1 MSKMLLSIADVHLLH
16 FQQVPRSLQWLLPL
30 RLQVNTAIMDGQLFL
45 NGLCLCSVLLGLILS
60 LVILLFIC
68 TSIRP
73 LKSNIPL
80 ILTCHTYFVSFISS
94 LVMLITYC
102 KTLHAI
108 INDWVSHESAYC
120 DLHAYFVYVA
130 LGNVFYSL
138 ILQAAFRLLRV
149 VFYQKP
155 ALRSLKVF
163 SIGMVLQWLV
173 VFLLN
178 LPLLLLDDFQYIP
191 SEYRCQ
197 VSYGNTRASLLT
209 LLVEYLIPSNIIFS
223 IYFSIIRYIRRTNH
237 AMIHRQ
243 NTFRGDLLVFKQI
256 LVILIGV
263 QMLSVPLVVLWILY
277 LSINYLTEFS
287 YQLQGLTVA
296 VSQALIPIVLLLYTP
311 QLRERLICRKRRIQ
325 PAPADRWALSPP
337 DKGGRIPAT
346 ERF

>member
-1 MSKMLLSIADVHLLH
+1 MDV
-16 FQQVPRSLQWLLPL
+16 
-30 RLQVNTAIMDGQLFL
+30 QLFV
-45 NGLCLCSVLLGLILS
+45 NGLCLFSVLLGMILS
-60 LVILLFIC
+60 FVILVFIC

-94 LVMLITYC
+94 LVMLITYSN
-102 KTLHAI
+102 TLSAI
-108 INDWVSHESAYC
+108 INGWVSVESAYC
-120 DLHAYFVYVA
+120 DLRAYFVYVA
-130 LGNVFYSL
+130 LGSVFYSL

-163 SIGMVLQWLV
+163 SIAVLFQWVV
-173 VFLLN
+173 VFLVN
-178 LPLLLLDDFQYIP
+178 LPLLLFDDFQYIP

-197 VSYGNTRASLLT
+197 VSYTNTRGSLLT
-209 LLVEYLIPSNIIFS
+209 LLVEYAIPSSVIFS
-223 IYFSIIRYIRRTNH
+223 IYVSIIRYIRRTNH

-256 LVILIGV
+256 LVILIGI
-263 QMLSVPLVVLWILY
+263 QMLSIPLVVLWILY
-277 LSINYLTEFS
+277 VSINYLTEFS

-296 VSQALIPIVLLLYTP
+296 LSQALMPIVLLFNTP
-311 QLRERLICRKRRIQ
+311 QLRERFICRKRRIQ
-325 PAPADRWALSPP
+325 PAPADRWPLSPP
-337 DKGGRIPAT
+337 EIKRIPAT